1 MPRITANFKRLSR
14 AGSNDQFAL
23 DNKQTFVYFR
33 AVRIKDV
40 KKEKLIRAKAMAMIV
55 EHGFDGLSLH
65 KLARAA
71 GLSVATFYTYFQDRE
86 DLILKIYEDVS
97 SRMFTATLAGFDP
110 QMDFEQGLRRQWIN
124 RARYFLRHPLEM
136 HFMEQIRFSPLHGRA
151 MAVTGGKFRE
161 LMKGFVRH
169 AIEHKQLVSVPVE
182 VYWAVAF
189 APLYQL
195 VKFHIHGKNMSGT
208 GKFVL
213 TEAALETTLRLV
225 LKSLKP

>member
-1 MPRITANFKRLSR
+1 M
-14 AGSNDQFAL
+14 
-23 DNKQTFVYFR
+23 
-33 AVRIKDV
+33 AVRIKDL

-55 EHGFDGLSLH
+55 EQGFDGLSLH

-86 DLILKIYEDVS
+86 DLILKIYEEVS
-97 SRMFTATLAGFDP
+97 ARMFEATLAGYDP
-110 QMDFEQGLRRQWIN
+110 QMDFAEGLRVQWFN
-124 RARYFLRHPLEM
+124 RAHHFLKYPLEM
-136 HFMEQIRFSPLHGRA
+136 HFMEQIKFSPFHERA
-151 MAVTGGKFRE
+151 MPVTGGRFRE
-161 LMKGFVRH
+161 LMKAFVRH
-169 AIEHKQLVSVPVE
+169 AIERKQLVAVPVE
-182 VYWAVAF
+182 VYWCIAF

>member
-1 MPRITANFKRLSR
+1 
-14 AGSNDQFAL
+14 
-23 DNKQTFVYFR
+23 
-33 AVRIKDV
+33 
-40 KKEKLIRAKAMAMIV
+40 MIV

-97 SRMFTATLAGFDP
+97 SRMFTATLAGFEP
-110 QMDFEQGLRRQWIN
+110 EMDFEQGLRLQWIN
-124 RARYFLRHPLEM
+124 RARYLLRHPLEM
-136 HFMEQIRFSPLHGRA
+136 HFMEQIRFSPLHERA
-151 MAVTGGKFRE
+151 IAVTGGKFRE
-161 LMKGFVRH
+161 LMQGFVRH
-169 AIEHKQLVSVPVE
+169 AIAHKQLVSVPLE

>member
-1 MPRITANFKRLSR
+1 LRT
-14 AGSNDQFAL
+14 
-23 DNKQTFVYFR
+23 
-33 AVRIKDV
+33 KDL

-97 SRMFTATLAGFDP
+97 SRMFTATLAGFEP
-110 QMDFEQGLRRQWIN
+110 QMDFEEGLRLQWIN

-136 HFMEQIRFSPLHGRA
+136 HFMEQIRFSPLHERA
-151 MAVTGGKFRE
+151 IAVTGGKFRE
-161 LMKGFVRH
+161 LMQGFVRH
-169 AIEHKQLVSVPVE
+169 AIEHKQLVSVPLE

-225 LKSLKP
+225 LKSFKP

>member
-1 MPRITANFKRLSR
+1 MRT
-14 AGSNDQFAL
+14 
-23 DNKQTFVYFR
+23 
-33 AVRIKDV
+33 KDL
-40 KKEKLIRAKAMAMIV
+40 KKEKLIREKAMAMIV

-86 DLILKIYEDVS
+86 DLILKIFEDVS
-97 SRMFTATLAGFDP
+97 SRMFEATLAGFDP
-110 QMDFEQGLRRQWIN
+110 HMDFAKGLRIQWIN
-124 RARYFLRHPLEM
+124 RARYFLKQPLEM
-136 HFMEQIRFSPLHGRA
+136 HFMEQIKFSPFHERA
-151 MAVTGGKFRE
+151 LPVTGGKFRE
-161 LMKGFVRH
+161 QMKTFVGH
-169 AIEHKQLVSVPVE
+169 AIERKQLVAVPVE
-182 VYWAVAF
+182 IYWCIAF

-213 TEAALETTLRLV
+213 TEAALEMTLRLV